1 MSEAIWVYS
10 MFQLSSSRLV
20 LSQEM
25 NSFSGVAPVVLGALV
40 APEEAEAAVE
50 LLELPPQ
57 AARMPAAPTTPEAFR
72 KLRRLIA

>member
-1 MSEAIWVYS
+1 MSEAIWLYS

-40 APEEAEAAVE
+40 APEEAAVE
-50 LLELPPQ
+50 LLEPPPQ

>member
-50 LLELPPQ
+50 LLEPPPQ

>member
-1 MSEAIWVYS
+1 MSEAIWLYS

-20 LSQEM
+20 PSQEM

-40 APEEAEAAVE
+40 APEEAAVE

>member
-1 MSEAIWVYS
+1 MSEAIWLYS

-40 APEEAEAAVE
+40 APEEAAVE
-50 LLELPPQ
+50 LLPDLPPQ

>member
-1 MSEAIWVYS
+1 MSEAIWLYS

-40 APEEAEAAVE
+40 APEEAAVE
-50 LLELPPQ
+50 LLPEFPPQ